1 VGALGPS
8 RSFQAAVGSG
18 KSCQP
23 SAHRFAGGVDG
34 GRTSSTQAQ
43 DLSAFAHDPMED
55 RTGFPPHSPCGNAS
69 PSSWSG
75 SPPMSDEPPGWRP
88 PSLRIHCDVDTT
100 PHSCGRR
107 GHHPTELLK
116 PPVGALGPSRSF
128 QAAVGSGNS
137 CQPSAHRLEPRHTQR
152 LTQGPSVSES
162 KIYNLLPVIYQFLPV
177 GPLVSYQSR
186 PVPIIARWQL
196 LRPSVRESAP
206 VLQPAAAAGPGV
218 GRQASGAPPAG

>member
-1 VGALGPS
+1 
-8 RSFQAAVGSG
+8 
-18 KSCQP
+18 
-23 SAHRFAGGVDG
+23 
-34 GRTSSTQAQ
+34 
-43 DLSAFAHDPMED
+43 M
-55 RTGFPPHSPCGNAS
+55 
-69 PSSWSG
+69 
-75 SPPMSDEPPGWRP
+75 
-88 PSLRIHCDVDTT
+88 DTT

-162 KIYNLLPVIYQFLPV
+162 KIYSLLPVIYQFLPV

-218 GRQASGAPPAG
+218 GRQVSGAPPAGRRKLARRIHQLYLVIHQLHLFIHQLYLLIYREKIQLVDE